1 MKKILLLLL
10 ILTAC
15 SSKNNRQE
23 NSIYTTDNQ
32 GINIEVTHATAFD
45 LNYRDGY
52 KIATIS
58 RPWQGSSDT
67 IVYVLKK
74 KNTETNHQIEKLG
87 QVFTIPLKKIVS
99 NSSSQIVV
107 LEKLG
112 LLDRLKGYAQTEY
125 IYSDKINQLVDQG
138 EIEEVGIEAKMN
150 IEHILG
156 IDPDAV
162 VAFNMGREDRQ
173 LNKLKELGIPIILNA
188 DYMENTPLG
197 RAEWIKFVAAF
208 FDKETEANEY
218 FNSVVHNYDSLLT
231 LVHGVKK
238 TATFS
243 GVLYGGTWYLPGGN
257 NFGARLMEDAGGE
270 YVWSSDNSSGWLNI
284 SFEVVYETAHDA
296 DAWIGVA
303 SFEKLNQ
310 MKEADER
317 YADFKAFKT
326 KNVFSYIKRAHE
338 NGANDYFESA
348 VIRPDVVLSDH
359 IKMLHP
365 ELVPNYELYYFEKL
379 K

>member
-257 NFGARLMEDAGGE
+257 NFGARLM
-270 YVWSSDNSSGWLNI
+270 
-284 SFEVVYETAHDA
+284 
-296 DAWIGVA
+296 
-303 SFEKLNQ
+303 
-310 MKEADER
+310 
-317 YADFKAFKT
+317 
-326 KNVFSYIKRAHE
+326 
-338 NGANDYFESA
+338 
-348 VIRPDVVLSDH
+348 
-359 IKMLHP
+359 
-365 ELVPNYELYYFEKL
+365 
-379 K
+379 